1 MRFLKLAVVC
11 GFAAFASACGTS
23 GMGPGDGGGGG
34 GGGTNPTPASVTV
47 SNTATGT
54 FSVAISTSFQPA
66 DWDYQFFQLNPTAT
80 TTLGNLGSRHVR
92 LQGIVHGVPQGSE
105 GTSSTA
111 WDFSMLDA
119 ITQPVLGTG
128 DHSPEFQIAK
138 APAFMYSSNNSG
150 SSFVD
155 TSFTEF
161 AGYAQNL
168 VRYYNTGGFTANGRL
183 YDSPAF
189 ANNRYKVTWWGIYN
203 EPSINNN
210 LDADLY
216 TTMYNA
222 VVPAMQQRKQGSV
235 VNISSNMAFNGGLT
249 MMHYVTS
256 KAAVVGFS
264 RVLARELGPDNIRVN
279 TLAPGAT
286 MSEEKAT
293 ESALKNYERS
303 ASTRILKRIEQPEDL
318 VGTALYLLSDLS
330 TFVTGQTILVN
341 GGAVLH

>member
-1 MRFLKLAVVC
+1 MGLLDGKVVIVTGGGHGIGKAYCFGIAREGGAAVVADIDEK
-11 GFAAFASACGTS
+11 AADGVAKAIQDSGGKALAIKVDVADFASCQEMAKKTLDAYGKI
-23 GMGPGDGGGGG
+23 DGLV
-34 GGGTNPTPASVTV
+34 NNAAIFMSVPAEK
-47 SNTATGT
+47 
-54 FSVAISTSFQPA
+54 
-66 DWDYQFFQLNPTAT
+66 
-80 TTLGNLGSRHVR
+80 GSW
-92 LQGIVHGVPQGSE
+92 QDITE
-105 GTSSTA
+105 EA
-111 WDFSMLDA
+111 WDRMMAVNVKGLWLCS
-119 ITQPVLGTG
+119 
-128 DHSPEFQIAK
+128 
-138 APAFMYSSNNSG
+138 
-150 SSFVD
+150 
-155 TSFTEF
+155 
-161 AGYAQNL
+161 
-168 VRYYNTGGFTANGRL
+168 R
-183 YDSPAF
+183 
-189 ANNRYKVTWWGIYN
+189 
-203 EPSINNN
+203 
-210 LDADLY
+210 
-216 TTMYNA
+216 A

-293 ESALKNYERS
+293 DDALKNYEKT